1 MRLFISMLLILSMR
15 LSAENKY
22 DDINIV
28 FINGIQ
34 NPVKQA
40 ESSAKALS
48 AAIGLPESRTKAI
61 YNETRGFLADIAE
74 TYAYGNF
81 DGTNGGKDFT
91 KFWQLVNGWK
101 KYEGRT
107 YARPPSQ
114 ALKNWYLREIR
125 DGFLKYQGDYQDVYT
140 EVKKLRDA
148 SPNKKL
154 LILSHSEGTVVAN
167 LVMKELLSDY
177 PDSQSYS
184 AKECTRLVSIA
195 TPVSASVGI
204 RNGGVYTTSDEDMV
218 IGAIRADMSSL
229 PSNFN
234 GVYDS
239 TNDFKG
245 HGLKEIYLNR
255 GTGRRLIGSGYRL
268 WRPNGALRNR
278 IISQIGTMADEI
290 NCNCA
295 LFKVTNVDTWA
306 TTYYKEGM
314 SDDATLHHYRV
325 TYTEVGGKG
334 KVITLEYKNCWYEAY
349 DEDDDYIPYLSRELP
364 FSTSDAPSSDESLEA
379 WNSYYTNKFENNIPE
394 DINNCD
400 TSRSNKVLGATARRK
415 NLRKTK
421 NDQ

>member
-107 YARPPSQ
+107 YVRPPSQ

-195 TPVSASVGI
+195 TPVSTSVGI
-204 RNGGVYTTSDEDMV
+204 RNGGAYTTSDEDMV

-278 IISQIGTMADEI
+278 IISQVGTMADEI
-290 NCNCA
+290 NENCVAYSTKVESRYGWGFLSLDETGDFSYVSFSIYQKKDGKTYQTLNLGRLLKFTYDTGSEDHGDAGA
-295 LFKVTNVDTWA
+295 LNNAEHYHITCSSSVSGLCSYLRSSVT
-306 TTYYKEGM
+306 
-314 SDDATLHHYRV
+314 SDYSRGS
-325 TYTEVGGKG
+325 GGNRWTISVYG
-334 KVITLEYKNCWYEAY
+334 LQNF
-349 DEDDDYIPYLSRELP
+349 LSRM
-364 FSTSDAPSSDESLEA
+364 
-379 WNSYYTNKFENNIPE
+379 
-394 DINNCD
+394 
-400 TSRSNKVLGATARRK
+400 RSALWRRYK
-415 NLRKTK
+415 HN
-421 NDQ
+421 